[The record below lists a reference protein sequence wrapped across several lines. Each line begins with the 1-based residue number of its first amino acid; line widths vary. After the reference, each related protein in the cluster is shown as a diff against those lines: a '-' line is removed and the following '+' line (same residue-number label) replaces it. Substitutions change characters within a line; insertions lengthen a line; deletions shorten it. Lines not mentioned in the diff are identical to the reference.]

1 MMQPLSAPGKNQ
13 PSRKNIVKERCGI
26 IYDSIAID
34 LSCRAADTPERPWP
48 EYGRGVCASGCALR
62 EG

>member
-26 IYDSIAID
+26 IYI
-34 LSCRAADTPERPWP
+34 RRGGRVPEAHFAKFSRRHAMKPH
-48 EYGRGVCASGCALR
+48 GLHGNLLTMAT
-62 EG
+62 

>member
-1 MMQPLSAPGKNQ
+1 MMLPLSALSKNQ

-34 LSCRAADTPERPWP
+34 LSCELDALIAP
-48 EYGRGVCASGCALR
+48 YNHIVCPLGGYFAV
-62 EG
+62 